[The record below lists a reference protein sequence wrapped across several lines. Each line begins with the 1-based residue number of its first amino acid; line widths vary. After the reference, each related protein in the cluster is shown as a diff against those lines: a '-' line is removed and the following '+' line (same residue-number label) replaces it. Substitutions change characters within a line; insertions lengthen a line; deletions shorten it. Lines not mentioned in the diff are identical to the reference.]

1 MTSRHTILSSLPAIA
16 FGTLATS
23 EELGLYRLETTKT
36 AEELN
41 EIYGVSPAQTQAM
54 LAGTDSVGTL

>member
-1 MTSRHTILSSLPAIA
+1 MTSRHTILSSLPAVA
-16 FGTLATS
+16 FATLATCDEPS
-23 EELGLYRLETTKT
+23 LYRLETTKT

-54 LAGTDSVGTL
+54 LAGTGSVGTL